1 MSFNINPQL
10 FNVLQEG
17 EGLGAYGEWVPVDK
31 TTEKA
36 AVTTKTQTNV
46 LSATPSSSSSSS
58 GETAAVSQEVIEQ
71 PAFVTNSD
79 KVFPDPQLQVRN
91 EILHLHNR
99 RKHLSPF

>member
-1 MSFNINPQL
+1 M
-10 FNVLQEG
+10 LQEG

-36 AVTTKTQTNV
+36 AVTTKAQTNV
-46 LSATPSSSSSSS
+46 LSAAPSSSSSSSS
-58 GETAAVSQEVIEQ
+58 GETAAVLQEVIEQ

-91 EILHLHNR
+91 EIQQ
-99 RKHLSPF
+99 K

>member
-1 MSFNINPQL
+1 M
-10 FNVLQEG
+10 LQEG

-36 AVTTKTQTNV
+36 AVTTKAQTNV
-46 LSATPSSSSSSS
+46 LSAAPSSSSSS
-58 GETAAVSQEVIEQ
+58 GETAAVLQEVIEQ

-91 EILHLHNR
+91 EILHTIQQ
-99 RKHLSPF
+99 K

>member
-1 MSFNINPQL
+1 M
-10 FNVLQEG
+10 LQEG

-36 AVTTKTQTNV
+36 AVTTKAQTNV
-46 LSATPSSSSSSS
+46 LSAAPSSSSSSS
-58 GETAAVSQEVIEQ
+58 GETAAVLQEVIEQ

-91 EILHLHNR
+91 EMVHTIQQ
-99 RKHLSPF
+99 K

>member
-1 MSFNINPQL
+1 M
-10 FNVLQEG
+10 LQEG

-36 AVTTKTQTNV
+36 AVATKAQTNV
-46 LSATPSSSSSSS
+46 LSAPPTSSSS
-58 GETAAVSQEVIEQ
+58 GETATVVQEVIEQ

-91 EILHLHNR
+91 GLFLKTIPDTVYYTTEVNISHL
-99 RKHLSPF
+99 F